1 MQKISLKEKMTKRK
15 ILNRVKT
22 KMKFYRNMGSA
33 KLKLPFASRIMRGL
47 RERPNA
53 TELEG
58 KINGK
63 NVKGKVG
70 K

>member
-1 MQKISLKEKMTKRK
+1 
-15 ILNRVKT
+15 
-22 KMKFYRNMGSA
+22 MKFYRNMGSA

-63 NVKGKVG
+63 EKRQGEG
-70 K
+70 G